1 MSGSDH
7 ILQRWSPVGVL
18 HNMSVPPRTEVRIA
32 VRAVYGVTAISLRRA
47 LRFNR
52 GADSER
58 IITRWRRASPVSDQA
73 RFPKLG
79 CSPEQVEEANR
90 TFGGV
95 LIGWIVTRTDST
107 PDAETPVCED
117 LALTLAI
124 LSRRIG
130 NLYLG
135 HRAPDWS
142 IAHLLEI
149 EFLVDDP
156 RLALT
161 RRSSTWA
168 GQLALSPGGNA
179 TVNPN
184 PKTTP

>member
-1 MSGSDH
+1 MRERYTRNL
-7 ILQRWSPVGVL
+7 LQGLLPDGFQNTSP
-18 HNMSVPPRTEVRIA
+18 
-32 VRAVYGVTAISLRRA
+32 TA
-47 LRFNR
+47 
-52 GADSER
+52 
-58 IITRWRRASPVSDQA
+58 
-73 RFPKLG
+73 KLG
-79 CSPEQVEEANR
+79 SSPEQVEEANR
-90 TFGGV
+90 AFGGV